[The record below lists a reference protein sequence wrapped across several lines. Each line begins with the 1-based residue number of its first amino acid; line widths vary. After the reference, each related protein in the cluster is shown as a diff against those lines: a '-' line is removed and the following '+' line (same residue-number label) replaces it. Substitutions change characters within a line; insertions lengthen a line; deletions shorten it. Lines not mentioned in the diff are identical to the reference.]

1 MPSFKTSIRK
11 YRKYLIG
18 FALAVAAL
26 LPIAAVDSYFEMSKN
41 MEIYSDIYK
50 ELNIYYV
57 DEVNPNLLMRT
68 GIDAMLSSLDPYTN
82 YYSEADMEGFRFQTT
97 GKYGGIGAII
107 RKKGDFIAIMEP
119 YQNSPAVKA
128 GLIAGDLILEVDGK
142 TVKDR
147 SVEEVSAVLKGSP
160 GSSVNLLVRRKGFE
174 RDQLFTIVREDVNI
188 ENVPYY
194 GYLDEGIGYVRLS
207 QFTNDATKNVKNAI
221 ETLKKEQEMKGL
233 VLDLRGN
240 PGGLLHEAVN
250 LSNLFIDQGKM
261 VVSTKGKVKEWN
273 REFKT
278 LNKSTYKDL
287 PVVVLI
293 DMNSASA
300 SEIVAGTLQDYD
312 RGVILGKR
320 TFGKGLVQQTRD
332 IAYNT
337 KLKLTTAKYYIPSGR
352 SIQAIDYSIRNE
364 DGSIGKIP
372 DSLKTE
378 FRTENGRT
386 VYDGGGIEP
395 DVEVEHPKLSNISL
409 SLLTKDLIF
418 DFATDYFFRNPTIP
432 PTRQFEITEALY
444 KDFVDFLADKD
455 YDYETRSEL
464 LLRELETQTKE
475 EKYFDAIRENMS
487 SIKTN
492 ISHDKQNDLF
502 KFKDEISHLLRTEIV
517 SRYYYQSG
525 EIESSFDDDPIIR
538 EAILVL
544 KNPAKY
550 NNLLKP

>member
-1 MPSFKTSIRK
+1 MSSFKTLLCK
-11 YRKYLIG
+11 YRKYLLG
-18 FALAVAAL
+18 FGFAVAAL

-57 DEVNPNLLMRT
+57 DEVNPNSLMRT
-68 GIDAMLSSLDPYTN
+68 GIDAMLESLDPYTN

-128 GLIAGDLILEVDGK
+128 GLIAGDLIIEVDGK
-142 TVKDR
+142 SVKDR
-147 SVEEVSAVLKGSP
+147 NVEEVSAVLKGSP

-188 ENVPYY
+188 ENVPYH

-221 ETLKKEQEMKGL
+221 ESLKKEQDMKGL

-278 LNKSTYKDL
+278 LNKPTYTDL
-287 PVVVLI
+287 PVIVLI
-293 DMNSASA
+293 DVNSASA

-312 RGVILGKR
+312 RGIILGKR

-352 SIQAIDYSIRNE
+352 SIQAIDYSIRSE

-378 FRTENGRT
+378 FKTEKGRA

-395 DVEVEHPKLSNISL
+395 DVEIEQPRLSNISL
-409 SLLTKDLIF
+409 SLLSNDLIF
-418 DFATDYFFRNPTIP
+418 DFATEYYFSNPTIP
-432 PTRQFEITEALY
+432 PTRKFGITEGLY
-444 KDFVDFLADKD
+444 KEFVDFLADKD

-475 EKYFDAIRENMS
+475 EMYFDAIRENMS

-525 EIESSFDDDPIIR
+525 EIESSFDDDPIIK

-544 KNPAKY
+544 KNPALY

>member
-1 MPSFKTSIRK
+1 MSAFRATIQKH
-11 YRKYLIG
+11 RKYLLRFGI
-18 FALAVAAL
+18 AIAAL

-41 MEIYSDIYK
+41 MEIFSDIYK

-68 GIDAMLSSLDPYTN
+68 GIDAMLESLDPYTN

-107 RKKGDFIAIMEP
+107 RKKGDYIAIMEP
-119 YQNSPAVKA
+119 YQHSPAVKA
-128 GLIAGDLILEVDGK
+128 GLIAGDLIIEVDGK
-142 TVKDR
+142 SVKDR
-147 SVEEVSAVLKGSP
+147 DVEEVSAVLKGSP

-188 ENVPYY
+188 ENVPYH
-194 GYLDEGIGYVRLS
+194 GYLDDGIGYVRLT

-221 ETLKKEQEMKGL
+221 ETLKKEQEMTGL

-250 LSNLFIDQGKM
+250 LSNLFIDQGNL

-273 REFKT
+273 RDFKT
-278 LNKSTYKDL
+278 LNKPSYADL
-287 PVVVLI
+287 PVIVLI
-293 DMNSASA
+293 DGNSASA
-300 SEIVAGTLQDYD
+300 SEIVAGTMQDYD
-312 RGVILGKR
+312 RGVVLGKR

-352 SIQAIDYSIRNE
+352 SIQAIDYSLRNE
-364 DGSIGKIP
+364 DGTIGKIP
-372 DSLKTE
+372 DSLKSPFKTV
-378 FRTENGRT
+378 NGRT
-386 VYDGGGIEP
+386 VYDGAGIEP
-395 DVEVEHPKLSNISL
+395 DIEVEQPRLSNISL

-418 DFATDYFFRNPTIP
+418 DFVTDYTFRNPTIP
-432 PTRQFEITEALY
+432 PTREFTITDELY
-444 KDFVDFLADKD
+444 KEFVDFLADKD
-455 YDYETRSEL
+455 YDYETRSEI

-475 EKYFDAIRENMS
+475 ERYFDAIRENMS

-492 ISHDKQNDLF
+492 ISHDKQNDLN

-525 EIESSFDDDPIIR
+525 EIESSFDGDPIIR

-544 KNPAKY
+544 KDPSKY